1 LEKVLNGIIGDIVI
15 EMDVKQGVSESFLS
29 RPRFYVVKSSSS
41 VNYESDDPAKMIN
54 VHFYRNS
61 YVYEQAGK
69 LASRLVKMGKRV
81 LILIDEVTQFPRLLP
96 HLQYKCGFAHGPLTE
111 DNRRGVPTEY
121 WKSDSMQL
129 VNAFDNA
136 DFPILVGTSCI
147 GTGTDIK
154 SVSAILD
161 LVGGRSEIRVR
172 QAVGRGTRLYPGKED
187 CLYFDFDI
195 ENVPMLHK
203 HSKYRVSIYEDIYG
217 PIEYI
222 G

>member
-1 LEKVLNGIIGDIVI
+1 
-15 EMDVKQGVSESFLS
+15 
-29 RPRFYVVKSSSS
+29 
-41 VNYESDDPAKMIN
+41 
-54 VHFYRNS
+54 
-61 YVYEQAGK
+61 
-69 LASRLVKMGKRV
+69 
-81 LILIDEVTQFPRLLP
+81 
-96 HLQYKCGFAHGPLTE
+96 
-111 DNRRGVPTEY
+111 
-121 WKSDSMQL
+121 MQL